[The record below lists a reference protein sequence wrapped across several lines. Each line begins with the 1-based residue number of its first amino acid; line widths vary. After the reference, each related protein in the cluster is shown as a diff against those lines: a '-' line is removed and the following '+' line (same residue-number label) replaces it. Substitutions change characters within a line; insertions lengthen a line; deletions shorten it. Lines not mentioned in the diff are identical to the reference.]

1 MQGNI
6 AAGSPHPGPF
16 DKLRTGFPRKGGRK
30 QNFCSDPRAYLFLSN
45 CEFFRKGKRIF
56 MVRVAILDD
65 YQHVALQMTDWSTLP
80 VDVEVQVFSD
90 HLTDQDAL
98 VERLKN
104 FEVVMAM
111 RERTPFPRSLL
122 ERLPTLR
129 LLTTTGMRNAAIDLQ
144 AAADCGVVVCGTG
157 GVLSPTAE
165 LTWGLILALLRSI
178 PREDQ
183 ATRSGQWQVS
193 TGIGVQGKVL
203 GVIGLGN
210 LGSQVATIGKA
221 FQMPVIAWSQNLTAE
236 RAAQVGA
243 TLVSKDELLSRSD
256 IVTIHLVLSERT
268 RGLLGARELA
278 LMKPTSYLV
287 NTSRGPIV
295 DEQALVTALQKKT
308 IAGAAL
314 DVFDEE
320 PLPLDHPLRHLDN
333 TVITPHLGYVTVET
347 YRIFFDQTVENIR
360 AFLNGAPVRVI
371 NRPR

>member
-1 MQGNI
+1 
-6 AAGSPHPGPF
+6 
-16 DKLRTGFPRKGGRK
+16 
-30 QNFCSDPRAYLFLSN
+30 
-45 CEFFRKGKRIF
+45 

-65 YQHVALQMTDWSTLP
+65 YQHVALQMADWSALP
-80 VDVEVQVFSD
+80 AGVEVQVFSD
-90 HLTDQDAL
+90 HLKDQDAL

-144 AAADCGVVVCGTG
+144 AATDRSVVVCGTG

-165 LTWGLILALLRSI
+165 LTWGLILALLRYI

-183 ATRSGQWQVS
+183 ATRAGQWQVS
-193 TGIGVQGKVL
+193 TGIGVQGKIL

-210 LGSQVATIGKA
+210 LGSQVATVGKA

-295 DEQALVTALQKKT
+295 DEQALVAALQKKT

-320 PLPLDHPLRHLDN
+320 PLPLDHPLRHLEN
-333 TVITPHLGYVTVET
+333 TVITPHLGYVTIET

>member
-1 MQGNI
+1 
-6 AAGSPHPGPF
+6 
-16 DKLRTGFPRKGGRK
+16 
-30 QNFCSDPRAYLFLSN
+30 
-45 CEFFRKGKRIF
+45 

-65 YQHVALQMTDWSTLP
+65 YQHVALQMSDWSVLP
-80 VDVEVQVFSD
+80 ADVEVRVFSD
-90 HLTDQDAL
+90 HLADQDAL
-98 VERLKN
+98 VERLKD

-144 AAADCGVVVCGTG
+144 AATDCGVVVCGTG
-157 GVLSPTAE
+157 GVLYPTAE
-165 LTWGLILALLRSI
+165 LTWGLILALLRHI

-183 ATRSGQWQVS
+183 ATRTDQWQVS
-193 TGIGVQGKVL
+193 MGIGLHSKVL

-210 LGSQVATIGKA
+210 LGSQVATVGKA
-221 FQMPVIAWSQNLTAE
+221 FQMPVLAWSQNLTAE

-243 TLVSKDELLSRSD
+243 TLVSKDELLSQSD
-256 IVTIHLVLSERT
+256 IVTIHLVLSQRT
-268 RGLLGARELA
+268 TRLLGTRELG

-295 DEQALVTALQKKT
+295 DEQALVAALQKKT

-320 PLPLDHPLRHLDN
+320 PLPLDHPLRRLEN
-333 TVITPHLGYVTVET
+333 TVLTPHLGYVTTET
-347 YRIFFDQTVENIR
+347 YKIFFDQTVENIR

-371 NRPR
+371 NRPKAP

>member
-1 MQGNI
+1 
-6 AAGSPHPGPF
+6 
-16 DKLRTGFPRKGGRK
+16 
-30 QNFCSDPRAYLFLSN
+30 
-45 CEFFRKGKRIF
+45 

-65 YQHVALQMTDWSTLP
+65 YQHIALQMTDWSILP
-80 VDVEVQVFSD
+80 AEVEVQVFSD

-98 VERLKN
+98 VKRLKDC
-104 FEVVMAM
+104 EIVMAM

-122 ERLPTLR
+122 ERLPALR

-144 AAADCGVVVCGTG
+144 AASDCGVVVCGTG

-165 LTWGLILALLRSI
+165 LTWGLILALLRYI

-183 ATRSGQWQVS
+183 ATRAGQWQVS
-193 TGIGVQGKVL
+193 LGIGLQGKVL

-210 LGSQVATIGKA
+210 LGSQVATVGKA

-256 IVTIHLVLSERT
+256 IVTIHLVLSQRT
-268 RGLLGARELA
+268 RGLLGARDLG

-295 DEQALVTALQKKT
+295 DEQALVAALQKKT

-320 PLPLDHPLRHLDN
+320 PLPLDHPLRQLEN
-333 TVITPHLGYVTVET
+333 TVITPHIGYVTTET

-360 AFLNGAPVRVI
+360 AFLNGAPVRII
-371 NRPR
+371 NRPQ

>member
-1 MQGNI
+1 
-6 AAGSPHPGPF
+6 
-16 DKLRTGFPRKGGRK
+16 
-30 QNFCSDPRAYLFLSN
+30 
-45 CEFFRKGKRIF
+45 
-56 MVRVAILDD
+56 MVRVAVLDD
-65 YQHVALQMTDWSTLP
+65 YQHVALQTTDWSVLP
-80 VDVEVQVFSD
+80 TEVEVQVFSD

-104 FEVVMAM
+104 FEIVMAM

-122 ERLPTLR
+122 ERLPALR

-144 AAADCGVVVCGTG
+144 AATDCGVVVCGTG
-157 GVLSPTAE
+157 GVVYPTAE
-165 LTWGLILALLRSI
+165 LTWGLILALLRYI

-183 ATRSGQWQVS
+183 ATRAGQWQVS
-193 TGIGVQGKVL
+193 MGIGLQGKVL

-210 LGSQVATIGKA
+210 LGSQVATVGKA
-221 FQMPVIAWSQNLTAE
+221 FQMSVIAWSQNLTAE
-236 RAAQVGA
+236 RAAQFGA

-256 IVTIHLVLSERT
+256 IVTIHLVLSQRT

-295 DEQALVTALQKKT
+295 EEQALVAALQKKA

-320 PLPLDHPLRHLDN
+320 PLPLDHPFRRLEN
-333 TVITPHLGYVTVET
+333 TVITPHIGYVTTET

-371 NRPR
+371 NR